1 MKYLK
6 LYENFGKKLYSD
18 IEGIDFSEK
27 IELEQRYIDLIQKHL
42 NEGFYVEKMDT
53 VGWCRISYKGLPGRH
68 NDFYCDIFQMEDY
81 NFNLEILNTLDENY
95 GKTIFNSYY
104 YRCDDID
111 GLFQFLKDE
120 NIITENPF
128 EENK

>member
-1 MKYLK
+1 
-6 LYENFGKKLYSD
+6 
-18 IEGIDFSEK
+18 
-27 IELEQRYIDLIQKHL
+27 
-42 NEGFYVEKMDT
+42 
-53 VGWCRISYKGLPGRH
+53 
-68 NDFYCDIFQMEDY
+68 MEDY

-128 EENK
+128 E